1 MMAKESTDKRRVL
14 ISAWLGIA
22 AGAVAGTIA
31 TLGAYARREI
41 RRRGYP
47 SWDACHCDFKSE
59 ANIFQVW
66 HSHHEQRGETIVAQE
81 WGLRFSNPPQW
92 LRHFLHHSS
101 QVIAALNP
109 LGGYVERV
117 TLSPQESRQLA
128 ILLRA
133 SSADE
138 DNSNTSGQLVWRREI
153 LHAPHRI
160 FDRYTRRLY
169 PVQLPQERSAA
180 AQALPALWD
189 PQTNLPLPIE
199 GTLLTTPIGTRID
212 CIGWTPSQISYCTAR
227 LGRPEPEKDG

>member
-1 MMAKESTDKRRVL
+1 MAKESTTQRRIF
-14 ISAWLGIA
+14 ISVWAAIA

-31 TLGAYARREI
+31 TLGAHARREI

-59 ANIFQVW
+59 ASIFQVW
-66 HSHHEQRGETIVAQE
+66 HSHHKQRGETIVAQE

-92 LRHFLHHSS
+92 LRRFLHHSS
-101 QVIAALNP
+101 QVLAALNP

-128 ILLRA
+128 TLLRA
-133 SSADE
+133 SSPDE
-138 DNSNTSGQLVWRREI
+138 EHSNTSGQLVWRREI
-153 LHAPHRI
+153 LHAPQRV
-160 FDRYTRRLY
+160 FDRYSRCLY
-169 PVQLPQERSAA
+169 PVQLPQERIAA
-180 AQALPALWD
+180 AQPLPTIWD

-199 GTLLTTPIGTRID
+199 GALLTTPIGTRID

-227 LGRPEPEKDG
+227 LEKLEE